1 MDYLY
6 KNNIKEKNEIYLN
19 ELKDYIKYISSNEQN
34 LNFISKQIL
43 FKFLGEEKKI
53 FDRNNKL
60 KQLIM
65 KKEKNTSNSPSLKY
79 LLLFKKFSKWKRL
92 LKNNR
97 NQDKINQTFDN
108 RSITKEELEELK
120 ECTFHPKINSNYY
133 SSRNSKKNTLKE
145 NEEEKNSKVYE
156 RLYNVFLKYNL
167 NREVKKNESEQL
179 NQNSFSPKLNRTPKK
194 YNKISNQSFTERL
207 KFFEDKK
214 NEKLKNIGENI
225 KKEEVKRYTFQ
236 PILNDNRRKVNI
248 EEMKKREKEKK
259 QKEENEDRPKSIKRN
274 VDKQRIENLFLSYKE
289 KQNKIE
295 KIKKE
300 MEKDEGI
307 TFKPY
312 IETENS
318 VLAKKYNKKLGDDD
332 FFKRKTKFET
342 LQTQRS
348 KENRKK
354 YSPQRPK
361 KRVYTSKEKEIIT
374 QNIINRLYGEGL
386 QEHLL
391 KNNMKEKSQQ
401 EDK

>member
-1 MDYLY
+1 
-6 KNNIKEKNEIYLN
+6 
-19 ELKDYIKYISSNEQN
+19 
-34 LNFISKQIL
+34 
-43 FKFLGEEKKI
+43 
-53 FDRNNKL
+53 
-60 KQLIM
+60 M
-65 KKEKNTSNSPSLKY
+65 KKEKYTSNSPSLKY
-79 LLLFKKFSKWKRL
+79 LLLFKKFSKWKRI

-156 RLYNVFLKYNL
+156 RLYKDFLKYNL
-167 NREVKKNESEQL
+167 NKEVKKKESEQL

-225 KKEEVKRYTFQ
+225 KKEEVKTYTFQ

-259 QKEENEDRPKSIKRN
+259 QKEENEDKPKSIKRN

-332 FFKRKTKFET
+332 FFKRKTRFET
-342 LQTQRS
+342 LQTQRT

>member
-1 MDYLY
+1 
-6 KNNIKEKNEIYLN
+6 
-19 ELKDYIKYISSNEQN
+19 
-34 LNFISKQIL
+34 
-43 FKFLGEEKKI
+43 
-53 FDRNNKL
+53 
-60 KQLIM
+60 M

-79 LLLFKKFSKWKRL
+79 LLLFKKFSKWKRI

-225 KKEEVKRYTFQ
+225 KKEEVKTYTFQ

-259 QKEENEDRPKSIKRN
+259 QKEENEDKPKSIKRN